1 MTGLSHHL
9 ARESSSES
17 DGEPKVNLCVPAS
30 LTLALSALDVQN
42 LCMRSS
48 FRLQQRWFKHV
59 EIVQKPIFF
68 WLCRECKICCLLF
81 WALSSM
87 AHTKEPPKLQALQ
100 RIFDEERAKEVIP
113 LMESYLKALK
123 REKKTETQLGNL
135 ENALEYVK
143 EIVLS

>member
-1 MTGLSHHL
+1 
-9 ARESSSES
+9 
-17 DGEPKVNLCVPAS
+17 
-30 LTLALSALDVQN
+30 
-42 LCMRSS
+42 
-48 FRLQQRWFKHV
+48 
-59 EIVQKPIFF
+59 
-68 WLCRECKICCLLF
+68 
-81 WALSSM
+81 M